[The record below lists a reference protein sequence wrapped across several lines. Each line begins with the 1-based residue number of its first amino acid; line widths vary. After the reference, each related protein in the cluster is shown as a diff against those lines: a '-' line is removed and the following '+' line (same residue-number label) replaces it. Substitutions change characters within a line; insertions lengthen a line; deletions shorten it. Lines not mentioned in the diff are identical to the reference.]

1 MFSTLRTKKPAKEAA
16 AAISKAVL
24 EHNVACAREGVQMP
38 LRGSRSETRAK
49 DAKTAI
55 AAAEHVVDAVAR
67 IMNVAANKVGI
78 DTLKRA
84 TAAATTA
91 EELAEIV
98 YTAKLIAAVSYSAA
112 AEALEAAAAAE
123 EAKAAAK
130 AAESSLRRRKGY
142 TRLECRV
149 AAEH

>member
-1 MFSTLRTKKPAKEAA
+1 MFSTKKSAKEAA
-16 AAISKAVL
+16 ATISSAVL
-24 EHNVACAREGVQMP
+24 EHNVACAREGVQMA
-38 LRGSRSETRAK
+38 TRAT
-49 DAKTAI
+49 DAKSAI

-67 IMNVAANKVGI
+67 IMSLQMSLAHNKVGI
-78 DTLKRA
+78 ITLQRA
-84 TAAATTA
+84 AAAATTA

-98 YTAKLIAAVSYSAA
+98 YTAKLIAAVTYSAA
-112 AEALEAAAAAE
+112 AEALEAAAAEA

-149 AAEH
+149 AAKH

>member
-1 MFSTLRTKKPAKEAA
+1 MFSTLRTKKSAKEAA
-16 AAISKAVL
+16 VAISSAVL
-24 EHNVACAREGVQMP
+24 EHNVACAREGVQMA
-38 LRGSRSETRAK
+38 TRAT
-49 DAKTAI
+49 DAKSAI

-67 IMNVAANKVGI
+67 IMCVDHNKVGI
-78 DTLKRA
+78 GMLQRA
-84 TAAATTA
+84 AAAATTA

-98 YTAKLIAAVSYSAA
+98 YTAKLIAAVTYSAA
-112 AEALEAAAAAE
+112 SEALEAAAAAE

-149 AAEH
+149 ASKH

>member
-1 MFSTLRTKKPAKEAA
+1 MFVTHSNAKKSAKGAA
-16 AAISKAVL
+16 VVISR
-24 EHNVACAREGVQMP
+24 ACAREGVQMP

-67 IMNVAANKVGI
+67 IMNYNKVGI
-78 DTLKRA
+78 VTLQRA
-84 TAAATTA
+84 AAAATTA

-98 YTAKLIAAVSYSAA
+98 YTAKLIAAVTYSAA
-112 AEALEAAAAAE
+112 AEALDAAAAAE

-130 AAESSLRRRKGY
+130 AAESSLRRRKG
-142 TRLECRV
+142 ECRV

>member
-1 MFSTLRTKKPAKEAA
+1 MFSTLRTEKPAKEAA

-24 EHNVACAREGVQMP
+24 EHNVACAREGVQMA
-38 LRGSRSETRAK
+38 TQAK
-49 DAKTAI
+49 DAKSAI

-91 EELAEIV
+91 EELADIV
-98 YTAKLIAAVSYSAA
+98 YTAKLIAAVTYSAA
-112 AEALEAAAAAE
+112 AEALDAAAAAE

-142 TRLECRV
+142 SRLECRV

>member
-1 MFSTLRTKKPAKEAA
+1 MFSTLRTKKSAKEAA
-16 AAISKAVL
+16 AIISKAVI
-24 EHNVACAREGVQMP
+24 EHNMACAREGVQMA
-38 LRGSRSETRAK
+38 TRAT
-49 DAKTAI
+49 DAKSAI

-78 DTLKRA
+78 KTLQQ
-84 TAAATTA
+84 AAAASPSA

-98 YTAKLIAAVSYSAA
+98 YTAKVIAAVTYSAA
-112 AEALEAAAAAE
+112 AEALEAAAAEA

>member
-1 MFSTLRTKKPAKEAA
+1 MFSTKKSAKEAA
-16 AAISKAVL
+16 ATISSAVL
-24 EHNVACAREGVQMP
+24 EHNVACAREGVQMA
-38 LRGSRSETRAK
+38 TRAT

-67 IMNVAANKVGI
+67 IMSLQPHNKVGI

-84 TAAATTA
+84 AAAATTA

-98 YTAKLIAAVSYSAA
+98 YTAKLIAAVTYSAA
-112 AEALEAAAAAE
+112 AEALEAAAAEA

-149 AAEH
+149 ASKH